1 MSYREKVPSQP
12 VGVTIG
18 RTAVV
23 GKKLDAAGTSNYF
36 ETDDD
41 NPLTSTPT
49 LTIDLS
55 CTSEVKIR
63 RFLLESVDY
72 YMNQTA
78 AVTYTLYLFEGASA
92 DDVTHLKELVFQSP
106 AAQADVTLYWYRN
119 GFSGTPDTIA
129 TTDATLPKV
138 CNLSVP
144 NKLYYTLN
152 WSGAPGNT
160 PGFITVRG
168 RLLY

>member
-1 MSYREKVPSQP
+1 LTYKEKVPSLP

-23 GKKLDAAGTSNYF
+23 GDKLDAAGTSNYF

-41 NPLTSTPT
+41 NPLTSIPT
-49 LTIDLS
+49 LAIDLS
-55 CTSEVKIR
+55 CKSNVTIT
-63 RFLLESVDY
+63 RFLLESLDY

-92 DDVTHLKELVFQSP
+92 DDVTHLSELVFQSP

-119 GFSGTPDTIA
+119 GYSGTPDTIA
-129 TTDATLPKV
+129 TLDASLPKV
-138 CNLSVP
+138 VKLSVP
-144 NKLYYTLN
+144 NKLYYTIN